1 MQKAIS
7 YDISVNQ
14 RIIICLMKRGPNF
27 EEIICFKYI
36 KEVPKWMQLP
46 QPNHLNHVEWSWSG
60 LIPTSGWDIKCRCV
74 QLVLWG
80 DIRQVNIMCTYPQ
93 SSSFVHTHIFVNV
106 LVYLTAR
113 MLHAAIDEDFHTQ
126 NTQTRLASESL
137 KMATQFTDA
146 YIMHAEQ

>member
-46 QPNHLNHVEWSWSG
+46 QPNHLNHVEWSRSR

-74 QLVLWG
+74 ELILWG
-80 DIRQVNIMCTYPQ
+80 DIRWVNICVRTSKVLPFHM
-93 SSSFVHTHIFVNV
+93 HIVNV
-106 LVYLTAR
+106 MYYLTSR
-113 MLHAAIDEDFHTQ
+113 MLPAVIDKTFMQ
-126 NTQTRLASESL
+126 LQCVLSL
-137 KMATQFTDA
+137 
-146 YIMHAEQ
+146 I